1 MSSRKRYPG
10 YAPFSRLDNAES
22 CAVITNT
29 STKKTLRMRVG
40 AYVCLHSR
48 SLGKW
53 HLPCRIVKVFGN
65 RCQLYC
71 SKGVLKISYSAT
83 ELMPLT
89 GNDSIPLDKWR
100 QAPKGV
106 PSEYWQ

>member
-65 RCQLYC
+65 RCQLY
-71 SKGVLKISYSAT
+71 YSAT

-100 QAPKGV
+100 RAPKGV